1 MKDFIGYGGQ
11 AYKQAFKIHILPLL
25 VIVRVLMG
33 NISFNVF

>member
-25 VIVRVLMG
+25 VVRVLMG